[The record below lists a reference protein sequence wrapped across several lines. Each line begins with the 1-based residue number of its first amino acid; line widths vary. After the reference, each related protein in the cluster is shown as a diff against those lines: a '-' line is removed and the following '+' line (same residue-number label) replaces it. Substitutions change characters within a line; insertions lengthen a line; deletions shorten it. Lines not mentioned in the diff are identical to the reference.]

1 LTSAASFSR
10 RPISCQ
16 GELPIPRPSKPI
28 LTRRGIA
35 EAALALVDEEGV
47 GALSTRRLA
56 RRLGVEGPSLYN
68 HVASRD
74 DLLDEI
80 TAVIND
86 EIDVATLDATD
97 WRTAIAEVAR
107 SYRRAY
113 VAHPEMIAT
122 IVRRPVRTHVAL
134 SGYDRLFRLLL
145 GLGWDGVTSS
155 AIVAAIDYLV
165 LGSAIETF
173 AAGFDR
179 SPDEY
184 AEDYPSLAE
193 ALRSAGGAAID
204 DRGFELGLE
213 ALLAHL
219 ETAR

>member
-1 LTSAASFSR
+1 M
-10 RPISCQ
+10 
-16 GELPIPRPSKPI
+16 PRPSKPI
-28 LTRRGIA
+28 LSRRGIA
-35 EAALALVDEEGV
+35 EAALALVDEEGIE
-47 GALSTRRLA
+47 ALSTRRLA

-80 TAVIND
+80 TALID
-86 EIDVATLDATD
+86 EDIDVATLEASDS
-97 WRTAIAEVAR
+97 RTAIADLAR

-113 VAHPEMIAT
+113 ARHPQMIAT
-122 IVRRPVRTHVAL
+122 IVRRPVRTHAAL
-134 SGYDRLFRLLL
+134 SGYDRLFKLLL
-145 GLGWDGVTSS
+145 DDGWDGATAS

-179 SPDEY
+179 APDEY
-184 AEDYPSLAE
+184 AVDYPSLAA
-193 ALRSAGGAAID
+193 ALRSADRIEID

-213 ALLAHL
+213 ALLARL
-219 ETAR
+219 DDLRRARGG

>member
-1 LTSAASFSR
+1 M
-10 RPISCQ
+10 
-16 GELPIPRPSKPI
+16 PRPSKPI
-28 LTRRGIA
+28 LSRRGIA
-35 EAALALVDEEGV
+35 EAALALVDEEGIE
-47 GALSTRRLA
+47 ALSTRRLA

-80 TAVIND
+80 TALIVE
-86 EIDVATLDATD
+86 EIDVTALDAAD
-97 WRTAIAEVAR
+97 WRTALAELAR

-113 VAHPEMIAT
+113 ARHPELIAT
-122 IVRRPVRTHVAL
+122 IVRRPVRTDAAL
-134 SGYDRLFRLLL
+134 AGYDRLFKLLL
-145 GLGWDGVTSS
+145 DDGWDGATAA

-179 SPDEY
+179 APDDY
-184 AEDYPSLAE
+184 GGDYPSLAA
-193 ALRSAGGAAID
+193 ALRAADGAGID

-213 ALLAHL
+213 ALLSRL
-219 ETAR
+219 ESLRSARVA